1 MKRLLYIGNKLSEHG
16 NTTTSIETLGIF
28 FEREGFQVYYAS
40 TQKNIFLRM
49 LDMIWKTLCNA
60 KKVDFVLIDTYSTL
74 NFWFAFVI
82 SQMCRVLV
90 VKYIAK
96 LHGGN
101 LPSRIKKS
109 PLMSHMIFN
118 NSFLNIAP
126 SNYLFDAFQKKGYKN
141 LVYIPNTIEIENYT
155 FKKREF
161 VTPKLLWVRSFSKI
175 YNPTM
180 AIKVLSELKKEFPE
194 ASLCMVGPT
203 KDESY
208 QETVLLAK
216 ALDLEVNFTGLLTKE
231 EWLALS
237 NEYSIFINTTHFDN
251 TPVSVIEAMALGLP
265 IVSTNVGGIPFL
277 IQENTNGLLVSDGNS
292 MEMVSQIKRLI
303 NNPDLVIQLSK
314 NARETVEKFDW
325 KIVKKQWFELL
336 K

>member
-16 NTTTSIETLGIF
+16 NTTTSIETLGMF
-28 FEREGFQVYYAS
+28 FEREGFQVHYAS

-49 LDMIWKTLCNA
+49 IDMIWKTLCHA

-74 NFWFAFVI
+74 NFWYAFII
-82 SQMCRVLV
+82 SQICRVLGV
-90 VKYIAK
+90 SYIAK

-109 PLMSHMIFN
+109 PFVSDMIFN
-118 NSFLNIAP
+118 NAFFNIAP
-126 SNYLFDAFQKKGYKN
+126 SNYLYDAFQKKGYKN
-141 LVYIPNTIEIENYT
+141 LVYIPNTIELENYT
-155 FKKREF
+155 FKRREF
-161 VTPKLLWVRSFSKI
+161 VTPKLLWVRSFSSI

-216 ALDLEVNFTGLLTKE
+216 ALDLEVTFTGRLTKE

-265 IVSTNVGGIPFL
+265 IVSTDVGGIPFL
-277 IQENTNGLLVSDGNS
+277 IQENSNGLLVSDGDS

-303 NNPDLVIQLSK
+303 NNPDLVVHLSK
-314 NARETVEKFDW
+314 NARQTVENFDW